1 MNFVKGPLSKGL
13 IAAVWLLSL
22 TTLPAVYSSTFASDN
37 LTSIIDQRM
46 QLFKQSG
53 KSIKAISSHI
63 KAGEIE
69 LAANETEFHI
79 KWATKMHDYFPVGS
93 QASIN
98 NNSKAGGDIWNDWEK
113 FLSYKSEYQKE
124 AEALKVALLLKD
136 EAMIKQSFVAMASA
150 CKSCHQSFR
159 N

>member
-1 MNFVKGPLSKGL
+1 MNFVSVPLSTGL

-22 TTLPAVYSSTFASDN
+22 IILPAEHSSTFASDN
-37 LTSIIDQRM
+37 LTNIIDQRM

-53 KSIKAISSHI
+53 KSIKVISSHI

-69 LAANETEFHI
+69 LAAKETEFHI
-79 KWATKMHDYFPVGS
+79 KWATEMHDYFPVGS
-93 QASIN
+93 QASIS

-124 AEALKVALLLKD
+124 AEALKSALLLKN
-136 EAMIKQSFVAMASA
+136 EATIGQSFVAMASA

>member
-1 MNFVKGPLSKGL
+1 MNFLKVPLSKGL

-22 TTLPAVYSSTFASDN
+22 AIFPAEHSSTFASDN
-37 LTSIIDQRM
+37 LTNIIDQRM

-53 KSIKAISSHI
+53 KSIKVISSYI

-69 LAANETEFHI
+69 LAAKETEFHI

-93 QASIN
+93 QASIK

-150 CKSCHQSFR
+150 CKNCHQSFR

>member
-1 MNFVKGPLSKGL
+1 MNFVAVPLSTGL
-13 IAAVWLLSL
+13 IATVWLLSL
-22 TTLPAVYSSTFASDN
+22 TIVLTEYSSTFASDN
-37 LTSIIDQRM
+37 LNNIIDQRM

-69 LAANETEFHI
+69 LAAKETEFHI
-79 KWATKMHDYFPVGS
+79 EWATEMHDYFPVGS
-93 QASIN
+93 QASIS

-124 AEALKVALLLKD
+124 AEALKSALLLKN
-136 EAMIKQSFVAMASA
+136 EATIKQSFVAMASA

>member
-1 MNFVKGPLSKGL
+1 MSFLKVLLSKGL

-69 LAANETEFHI
+69 LAAKETEFHI

-93 QASIN
+93 QASIK

>member
-1 MNFVKGPLSKGL
+1 MNFVAVPLSTGL

-22 TTLPAVYSSTFASDN
+22 TTLPAVYSSTFALDN

-53 KSIKAISSHI
+53 KSIKVISSHI
-63 KAGEIE
+63 KAGEVE
-69 LAANETEFHI
+69 LAAKETEFHI
-79 KWATKMHDYFPVGS
+79 RWATKMHDYFPVGS
-93 QASIN
+93 QAAVN

-150 CKSCHQSFR
+150 CKSCHKSFR

>member
-1 MNFVKGPLSKGL
+1 
-13 IAAVWLLSL
+13 
-22 TTLPAVYSSTFASDN
+22 
-37 LTSIIDQRM
+37 M

-69 LAANETEFHI
+69 LAAKETEFHI
-79 KWATKMHDYFPVGS
+79 RWATKMHDYFLVGS
-93 QASIN
+93 QASIH

-124 AEALKVALLLKD
+124 AEALKSALLLKN
-136 EAMIKQSFVAMASA
+136 EATIKESFVAMASA

>member
-1 MNFVKGPLSKGL
+1 MNFVNMSRSKAL
-13 IAAVWLLSL
+13 VAAVWLLSL
-22 TTLPAVYSSTFASDN
+22 TILHAKYFSTSASDN
-37 LTSIIDQRM
+37 LTNIIDQRI

-53 KSIKAISSHI
+53 KSIRAINIHI

-79 KWATKMHDYFPVGS
+79 TWATEMHDYFPVGS

-98 NNSKAGGDIWNDWEK
+98 NNSKASGDIWNNWEK
-113 FLSYKSEYQKE
+113 FLSIKSKYQIE
-124 AEALKVALLLKD
+124 AKALKAALLAKD
-136 EAMIKQSFVAMASA
+136 KAIIKQSFLAIAST

>member
-1 MNFVKGPLSKGL
+1 MNFVKGPLSKDL

-69 LAANETEFHI
+69 LAAKETEFHI
-79 KWATKMHDYFPVGS
+79 KWATEMHNYFPVGS
-93 QASIN
+93 QASIK

-124 AEALKVALLLKD
+124 AEALKVAFLLKD

>member
-1 MNFVKGPLSKGL
+1 MNFVKVPLSKGL
-13 IAAVWLLSL
+13 IKLVWLLSL
-22 TTLPAVYSSTFASDN
+22 TILPAEYSSTFASGN

-46 QLFKQSG
+46 QLFKQSE

-69 LAANETEFHI
+69 LAAKETEFHI
-79 KWATKMHDYFPVGS
+79 KWATEMHDYFPVGS
-93 QASIN
+93 QASIK

-124 AEALKVALLLKD
+124 AEALKVALLMKD

>member
-1 MNFVKGPLSKGL
+1 MNFVAVPLSTGL

-22 TTLPAVYSSTFASDN
+22 TILPTEYSSTFASEN
-37 LTSIIDQRM
+37 LTNIIEQRM

-53 KSIKAISSHI
+53 KSIKVISSHI

-69 LAANETEFHI
+69 LAAKETEFHI
-79 KWATKMHDYFPVGS
+79 KWATEMHDYFPVGS
-93 QASIN
+93 QASIK

-124 AEALKVALLLKD
+124 AEALKSALLLKN
-136 EAMIKQSFVAMASA
+136 EATIKQSFIAMASA

>member
-1 MNFVKGPLSKGL
+1 MHSAKVHVPKYL
-13 IAAVWLLSL
+13 IATVLLLSL
-22 TTLPAVYSSTFASDN
+22 SIIPLKHSSTLASN
-37 LTSIIDQRM
+37 NSTNIIDQRM
-46 QLFKQSG
+46 QLFKQSE
-53 KSIKAISSHI
+53 KSIRAIRHYI

-69 LAANETEFHI
+69 LAAKETEFHI
-79 KWATKMHDYFPVGS
+79 RWATKMHDYFPVGS
-93 QASIN
+93 QAAVN

-136 EAMIKQSFVAMASA
+136 EAMIKQSFVAMAST

>member
-1 MNFVKGPLSKGL
+1 MNFVKFPLAKGL

-22 TTLPAVYSSTFASDN
+22 TIFPAEYSSTFASDN
-37 LTSIIDQRM
+37 LTNIIDQRM

-53 KSIKAISSHI
+53 KSIKAISFHI

-69 LAANETEFHI
+69 LATKETKFHI
-79 KWATKMHDYFPVGS
+79 RWATKMHDYFPVGS
-93 QASIN
+93 QASLN
-98 NNSKAGGDIWNDWEK
+98 NNSKASGDIWNDWEK
-113 FLSYKSEYQKE
+113 FLSYKSEYQKQ
-124 AEALKVALLLKD
+124 AKALKSALLLKNK
-136 EAMIKQSFVAMASA
+136 ETIKESFVAMASA

>member
-1 MNFVKGPLSKGL
+1 MNFVKVLLSKGL

-22 TTLPAVYSSTFASDN
+22 TILPAEYFSTFASDN

>member
-1 MNFVKGPLSKGL
+1 MNFVAIPLSTGL

-22 TTLPAVYSSTFASDN
+22 TILPAEYSSTFASDN
-37 LTSIIDQRM
+37 LTNIIDQRM

-69 LAANETEFHI
+69 LAAKETEFHI
-79 KWATKMHDYFPVGS
+79 KWATEMHDYFPVGS
-93 QASIN
+93 QASII
-98 NNSKAGGDIWNDWEK
+98 NNSKASGDIWNDWEK

-124 AEALKVALLLKD
+124 AEALKSALLLKN
-136 EAMIKQSFVAMASA
+136 EATIKQSFVAMASA

>member
-1 MNFVKGPLSKGL
+1 MKGL

-37 LTSIIDQRM
+37 LTNIIDQRM

-69 LAANETEFHI
+69 LAAKETEFHI
-79 KWATKMHDYFPVGS
+79 RWATKMHDYFPVGS
-93 QASIN
+93 QASIH

-124 AEALKVALLLKD
+124 AEALKSALLLKN
-136 EAMIKQSFVAMASA
+136 EATIKESFVAMASA

>member
-1 MNFVKGPLSKGL
+1 ML
-13 IAAVWLLSL
+13 
-22 TTLPAVYSSTFASDN
+22 
-37 LTSIIDQRM
+37 DQRM

-69 LAANETEFHI
+69 LAAKETEFHI
-79 KWATKMHDYFPVGS
+79 KWATEMHDYFPVGS
-93 QASIN
+93 QASIS

-113 FLSYKSEYQKE
+113 FLSYKLEYQKE
-124 AEALKVALLLKD
+124 AEALKSALLLKN
-136 EAMIKQSFVAMASA
+136 EATKKQSFVAMASA

>member
-1 MNFVKGPLSKGL
+1 MNFVKGPLSKDL

-69 LAANETEFHI
+69 LATKETEFHI
-79 KWATKMHDYFPVGS
+79 KWATEMHDYFPVGS
-93 QASIN
+93 QASIK

-124 AEALKVALLLKD
+124 AEALKVAFLLKD

>member
-22 TTLPAVYSSTFASDN
+22 TTLPAVYSSTFALDN

-69 LAANETEFHI
+69 LAAKETEFHI

-93 QASIN
+93 QASIH

-124 AEALKVALLLKD
+124 AEALKRALILEN
-136 EAMIKQSFVAMASA
+136 EATIKQSFVAMASA
-150 CKSCHQSFR
+150 SKNCHQSFR